1 MNSGIIKP
9 VSPFPLIILFLVI
22 SAGSILIGELY
33 YKSQKKNLLETSMQ
47 ELSTITD
54 LKVRQLIQ
62 WRQER
67 IGDGTFLSRNIS
79 LIRQFSGYLKNLN
92 DRKLHDDL
100 LGDLKALTE
109 NYDYKN
115 ALFIN
120 RKNTVRLFYPNRD
133 TAIGNYLNPKLLDIV
148 NKGKV
153 VLTDLHLTG
162 KVSFVHLDLIVPFKD
177 SEPGDTSVIG
187 ALVLRI
193 DPNKILF
200 PLIQSWPVKSN
211 TSESFIF
218 NVEND
223 SIVYLS
229 ELKYLSN
236 APLNFRKSVTQG
248 KLAAAMAFRGYLQTS
263 DAVDYRGVP
272 VIASMKK
279 VPESSWFLL
288 AKTDRDE
295 IYEGLRDELRSV
307 IIIIVLM
314 IITSLFLC
322 GALWW
327 QQRLRFYRE
336 KFETEQNRLAL
347 VKHYDYILKFA
358 NDLILLLDKNYTI
371 IEANDKVFETYQFE
385 RNELI
390 GKNVSFLLP
399 DSSINKLSDIQKNLN
414 ENSFAVFESL
424 HRKKN
429 GMEFHVEVSARKV
442 DIEGVTYYQSIM
454 RDITERKNSEETL
467 RESEE
472 KFRKVFEGSPFGMVM
487 TGKDM
492 GILRANDTFCSM
504 LGRTESEL
512 HGMTFRDFTHP
523 DHIKGDDFALLRLV
537 ALEIPVYHT
546 EKRYF
551 KKDGSIIWG
560 STTVSIIRNKRGE
573 VQFFLAMV
581 EDITSRKIAEAELEK
596 SFSLQKATLESTVDG
611 ILVVDSEG
619 KIVQYNQ
626 KFAELWRIPEDVL
639 KLMKDEAALQYV
651 MDQLKYPD
659 DFINKVKILY
669 SDPAAVTFDLI
680 EFIDGRFFER
690 YSQPQKIGGK
700 SVGRVWSF
708 RDITL
713 SKKAEAELIAAKEKA
728 EESDR
733 LKTAFLHNVS
743 HEIRTPMNAIIG
755 FSTLLNEPGILDS
768 ERHQYTDII
777 FQSGN
782 HLLSIIND
790 IVDLA
795 SIETGQVKLNK
806 GQINLNT
813 SLRSLY
819 DQFSY
824 KKFTHKIIL
833 SLETP
838 LSFKDAE
845 IITDNTKLVQI
856 LSNLV
861 NNAFKFTKKG
871 RISFGYDLKDG
882 FLEFFVKDTGIGISA
897 EHLPRVFNRFYQ
909 VDNATSRQYSGTGL
923 GLSISKAYVELLG
936 GRIWVNSKPDKGSE
950 FRFTLPFIKKDN

>member
-1 MNSGIIKP
+1 MNSGRIKP
-9 VSPFPLIILFLVI
+9 VTPFPLIILFIVI
-22 SAGSILIGELY
+22 SAGSILIGEQY
-33 YKSQKKNLLETSMQ
+33 YNSRKKNLLETSMQ
-47 ELSTITD
+47 GLSTITD

-79 LIRQFSGYLKNLN
+79 LFRQFSGYLKNLN

-100 LGDLKALTE
+100 LGDLEALTE
-109 NYDYKN
+109 NFDYKN
-115 ALFIN
+115 ALFID
-120 RKNTVRLFYPNRD
+120 RKNIVRLFYPNHD
-133 TAIGNYLNPKLLDIV
+133 TVVGNYLNSMLPDIM

-162 KVSFVHLDLIVPFKD
+162 KVSFVHLDLIVPLRG
-177 SEPGDTSVIG
+177 SEQGDTSVIG
-187 ALVLRI
+187 VLVLRI
-193 DPNKILF
+193 DPNKVLF

-218 NVEND
+218 NVVID

-229 ELKYLSN
+229 EMKYLSF
-236 APLNFRKSVTQG
+236 APFTFRKSVTQE
-248 KLAAAMAFRGYLQTS
+248 KLAAAMAVRGYLQTS
-263 DAVDYRGVP
+263 EAIDYRGVP

-279 VPESSWFLL
+279 VPQSSWFLL
-288 AKTDRDE
+288 AKTDKDE
-295 IYEGLRDELRSV
+295 IYEGLSDELRSV

-336 KFETEQNRLAL
+336 KVETEQNRQAL

-358 NDLILLLDKNYTI
+358 NDLILLLDKDYTI
-371 IEANDKVFETYQFE
+371 IEANDKVCETYQFG
-385 RNELI
+385 RKELI
-390 GKNVSFLLP
+390 GKNLSFLLP
-399 DSSINKLSDIQKNLN
+399 DSSINKLSENQKNLD
-414 ENSFAVFESL
+414 ENGFAIFESL

-429 GMEFHVEVSARKV
+429 GTEFHVEVSARKV

-504 LGRTESEL
+504 LGRTESEF

-537 ALEIPVYHT
+537 ALEIPVYYT

-560 STTVSIIRNKRGE
+560 STTVSIIRNKKGE
-573 VQFFLAMV
+573 VQFFLIMV

-639 KLMKDEAALQYV
+639 KSMKDEAALQYV

-743 HEIRTPMNAIIG
+743 HEIRTPMNAIMG
-755 FSTLLNEPGILDS
+755 FSTLLNEPGISDS
-768 ERHQYTDII
+768 ERHQYIDII

-806 GQINLNT
+806 SQINLNT
-813 SLRSLY
+813 TLRSLY
-819 DQFSY
+819 DQFGY
-824 KKFTHKIIL
+824 KKISHKITL
-833 SLETP
+833 TLETP
-838 LSFKDAE
+838 LSLKDAE
-845 IITDNTKLVQI
+845 IKTDKTKLVQI

-861 NNAFKFTKKG
+861 NNAFKFTEKG
-871 RISFGYDLKDG
+871 KISFGYDLKDG
-882 FLEFFVKDTGIGISA
+882 ILEFFVKDTGIGISA
-897 EHLPRVFNRFYQ
+897 EHLPRVFDRFYQ

-923 GLSISKAYVELLG
+923 GLSISKAYVELMG
-936 GRIWVNSKPDKGSE
+936 GRMWVNSKPDKGTE